1 MRLCTSKLSRHFR
14 GQCSLSVV
22 ASVSVSLACL
32 ALIRLADPEK
42 HPHMLDAE
50 EDVAVDGGVRRDD
63 ILVDIDEAVGER
75 TGSSSSGP

>member
-1 MRLCTSKLSRHFR
+1 MYIKTVATFPRAMFFV
-14 GQCSLSVV
+14 GV
-22 ASVSVSLACL
+22 ASVCVSLACL